1 MLENLGIGAG
11 LAALAF
17 WGCAALAMFALGLY
31 ITLPLQEFALLI
43 SQILTSSL
51 IDLGEGWLTFFL
63 APINN
68 IASILVVGGKMC
80 FVRQL

>member
-1 MLENLGIGAG
+1 MENLGIGAG

-31 ITLPLQEFALLI
+31 FTLPLQEFALLI

-51 IDLGEGWLTFFL
+51 NKTKDGWSCSGRTAFL
-63 APINN
+63 EDT
-68 IASILVVGGKMC
+68 VY
-80 FVRQL
+80 